1 MLIFWLILKR
11 ISLKQMREET
21 WLTHVNFVTTQM
33 GEFEREDCFE
43 ICRCIRAGLVREERK
58 NAFYETLDLK

>member
-1 MLIFWLILKR
+1 
-11 ISLKQMREET
+11 MREET